1 METTKELLEFRFTV
15 KSFLMQIQWIV
26 KTDDDMV
33 NNIWKLGYL
42 VEALKYNK

>member
-1 METTKELLEFRFTV
+1 
-15 KSFLMQIQWIV
+15 MQIQWIV